1 MTTLVLTLDFDW
13 MTNVNPGL
21 LLVIILTSGLIS
33 NDPLSQSYFSSK
45 PSEVQNQRIDES
57 TENVAYYLLKVY
69 LLLGF

>member
-21 LLVIILTSGLIS
+21 LLVIILPSGLIS

-45 PSEVQNQRIDES
+45 PSEVQNHRMDNYMSE
-57 TENVAYYLLKVY
+57 YDL
-69 LLLGF
+69 F